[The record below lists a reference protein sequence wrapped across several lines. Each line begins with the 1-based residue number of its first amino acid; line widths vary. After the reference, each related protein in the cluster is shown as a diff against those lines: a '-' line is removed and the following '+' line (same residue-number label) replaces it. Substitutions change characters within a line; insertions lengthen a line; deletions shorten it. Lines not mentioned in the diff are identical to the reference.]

1 MTYRGKTPI
10 YNLKAVVQ
18 ETGLKADTLRAWERR
33 YGVPTPQRT
42 DSGHRLYSQYDIDI
56 LKWLIERQ
64 DEGMSIS
71 RAIELLHRLEEEGKN
86 PFDAVGAPGMVHSEM
101 HPHDV
106 RTATLLAET
115 PRLGESGTV
124 AQMREA
130 WVNACLN
137 FDELQAEQLLAQAFA
152 LFPTEVVCLDLI
164 QKGLHEIGAGW
175 YAGRITVQ
183 QEHFASALAI
193 RRMEAMLSS
202 TPAPTRPGRILV
214 GCPPEEEHT
223 FVPLL
228 ISLLLRRRGWD
239 VIYLGANVP
248 LVSLETTLS
257 RVRPNLVVLTAQQLH
272 TAAGLME
279 MAEVLLQAR
288 IPAAF
293 GGLVFTEVPGL
304 YAAIPGYYLGD
315 KLENVLA
322 EIEHI
327 MTNLRPQPA
336 RRLVS
341 YDYKE
346 ALEHFR
352 SRQALI
358 EADIWQHMPDVM
370 SQRLLAIANL
380 SFGRALI
387 AALTLGHMDYLNTN
401 IDWVEGLLVNHHQ
414 IPAEAL
420 DGYLTAYY
428 EASLRH
434 LDEQGYVVLEWLSRL
449 LGRPLPARYQQ
460 LHKESNQ
467 IAQRQA

>member
-1 MTYRGKTPI
+1 MTYSDKTPI

-71 RAIELLHRLEEEGKN
+71 RAIELLNRLEAEGKN
-86 PFDAVGAPGMVHSEM
+86 PLEASVAPGVQRHDTR
-101 HPHDV
+101 PHEA
-106 RTATLLAET
+106 RPTAPTAET
-115 PRLGESGTV
+115 PRLGDIGTV

-130 WVNACLN
+130 WINACLN
-137 FDELQAEQLLAQAFA
+137 FDEFRAEQLLAQAFA
-152 LFPTEVVCLDLI
+152 LFPAESVCLDLI

-175 YAGRITVQ
+175 YEGKITVQ

-248 LVSLETTLS
+248 LRSLEATLS
-257 RVRPNLVVLTAQQLH
+257 AVRPNLVVLTAQQLY

-279 MAEVLLQAR
+279 MAELLLMER
-288 IPAAF
+288 VPLAF
-293 GGLVFTEVPGL
+293 GGLIFTEVPKL
-304 YAAIPGYYLGD
+304 HETIPGYYLGD
-315 KLENVLA
+315 KLEQVLG
-322 EIEHI
+322 EIEHV
-327 MTNLRPQPA
+327 MTHLRPLPA
-336 RRLVS
+336 QRQVS

-346 ALEHFR
+346 ALDHFR
-352 SRQALI
+352 SRQAMI
-358 EADIWQHMPDVM
+358 EADIWEHIEGAVPK
-370 SQRLLAIANL
+370 RLLAIANL
-380 SFGRALI
+380 HFGRNII
-387 AALTLGHMDYLNTN
+387 AALTLGSMDYLNSD

-414 IPAEAL
+414 MPAEAL
-420 DGYLTAYY
+420 DGYLSTYY
-428 EASLRH
+428 EASARH
-434 LDEQGYVVLEWLSRL
+434 LDQTGFVVIEWLSRL
-449 LGRPLPARYQQ
+449 LGRPLPSQVQQ
-460 LHKESNQ
+460 RWVDLE
-467 IAQRQA
+467 ITRR

>member
-1 MTYRGKTPI
+1 MTVSDRTPI

-42 DSGHRLYSQYDIDI
+42 ESGHRLYSQYNIDT

-71 RAIELLHRLEEEGKN
+71 RAIELLNRLEIEGKN
-86 PFDAVGAPGMVHSEM
+86 PFDAAITPGMQRAEPRLPES
-101 HPHDV
+101 
-106 RTATLLAET
+106 RTPFTPIDSPRLAET
-115 PRLGESGTV
+115 GTI

-130 WVNACLN
+130 WVSACLS
-137 FDELQAEQLLAQAFA
+137 FDESHAEQLLAQGFA
-152 LFPTEVVCLDLI
+152 LFPAEIVCLDLI

-175 YAGRITVQ
+175 YAGHITVQ

-248 LVSLETTLS
+248 LRSLEATLS
-257 RVRPNLVVLTAQQLH
+257 TVRPNLIVLTAQQLC

-279 MAEVLLQAR
+279 MAEVLLKER
-288 IPAAF
+288 VPLAF
-293 GGLVFTEVPGL
+293 GGLIFTEVHDL
-304 YAAIPGYYLGD
+304 HETIPGYYLGD
-315 KLENVLA
+315 KLENVVG
-322 EIEHI
+322 EIERI
-327 MTNLRPQPA
+327 MTNLRPHLAQ
-336 RRLVS
+336 RQVG
-341 YDYKE
+341 YDYRE

-352 SRQALI
+352 SRQVLI
-358 EADIWQHMPDVM
+358 EADIWGRMSGVM

-380 SFGRALI
+380 NFGRAIL
-387 AALTLGHMDYLNTN
+387 AALTLGRMDYLNPD

-414 IPAEAL
+414 LPAEML
-420 DGYLTAYY
+420 EEYLNAYH
-428 EASLRH
+428 AAALRH
-434 LDEQGYVVLEWLSRL
+434 LQAEGYVVQEWLARL
-449 LGRPLPARYQQ
+449 LGQSLPAHTQQ
-460 LHKESNQ
+460 MRAGEKQ
-467 IAQRQA
+467 VRRPA

>member
-1 MTYRGKTPI
+1 MAYSDKTPI

-71 RAIELLHRLEEEGKN
+71 RAIELLGRLEEEGKN
-86 PFDAVGAPGMVHSEM
+86 PLETSVTPGVQRSEQRAHDARSLQHV
-101 HPHDV
+101 
-106 RTATLLAET
+106 AET
-115 PRLGESGTV
+115 PRLGDIGTV
-124 AQMREA
+124 AQMRDA
-130 WVNACLN
+130 WIAACLN
-137 FDELQAEQLLAQAFA
+137 FDEFQAEQLLAQSFA
-152 LFPTEVVCLDLI
+152 LFPAEVVCLDLI

-175 YAGRITVQ
+175 YEGKITVQ

-193 RRMEAMLSS
+193 RRMEALLSS

-248 LVSLETTLS
+248 LRSLETTLDT
-257 RVRPNLVVLTAQQLH
+257 VRPNLVILTAQQLH
-272 TAAGLME
+272 TAAGLLE
-279 MAEVLLQAR
+279 MAELLLVER
-288 IPAAF
+288 VPLAF
-293 GGLVFTEVPGL
+293 GGLIFTEVTDL
-304 YAAIPGYYLGD
+304 HEAIPGYYLGN
-315 KLENVLA
+315 KLENVLS

-327 MTNLRPQPA
+327 MTHLRPLPA
-336 RRLVS
+336 QRQVS

-352 SRQALI
+352 SRQAMI
-358 EADIWQHMPDVM
+358 EADIWEHISGQMPK
-370 SQRLLAIANL
+370 RLLAVANL
-380 SFGRALI
+380 SFGRNII
-387 AALTLGHMDYLNTN
+387 AALTLGSMDYLNPD
-401 IDWVEGLLVNHHQ
+401 IDWIEGLLVNHHQ
-414 IPAEAL
+414 MPPEAL
-420 DGYLTAYY
+420 EGYLTTYY
-428 EASLRH
+428 EASVRH
-434 LDEQGYVVLEWLSRL
+434 LDEQGTAVIEWLSRL
-449 LGRPLPARYQQ
+449 LGVPMPVQERRSEKATMR
-460 LHKESNQ
+460 
-467 IAQRQA
+467 R

>member
-1 MTYRGKTPI
+1 MTNSDKTPI

-64 DEGMSIS
+64 DDGMSIS

-86 PFDAVGAPGMVHSEM
+86 PLDAASIPGAPRG
-101 HPHDV
+101 DG
-106 RTATLLAET
+106 RTHEARASSSLLESS
-115 PRLGESGTV
+115 RLGDTGTV
-124 AQMREA
+124 AQMRDA
-130 WVNACLN
+130 WVKACLN
-137 FDELQAEQLLAQAFA
+137 FEESQAEQLLAQAFA
-152 LFPTEVVCLDLI
+152 LFPAEVVCLDLI

-175 YAGRITVQ
+175 YAGQVTVQ

-193 RRMEAMLSS
+193 RRMEALLAS

-214 GCPPEEEHT
+214 SCPPEEEHT

-248 LVSLETTLS
+248 LRSLEATLTS
-257 RVRPNLVVLTAQQLH
+257 VRPNLVILTAQQLY

-288 IPAAF
+288 VPVAF
-293 GGLVFTEVPGL
+293 GGLIFAETPGL
-304 YAAIPGYYLGD
+304 PEAIPGYYLGD
-315 KLENVLA
+315 KLEYVVG
-322 EIEHI
+322 EVEHI
-327 MTNLRPQPA
+327 MSNLRPVPA
-336 RRLVS
+336 QRQVS

-358 EADIWQHMPDVM
+358 EAEVWQLLPEAMP
-370 SQRLLAIANL
+370 QRLLAMANL
-380 SFGRALI
+380 SFGRAI
-387 AALTLGHMDYLNTN
+387 SAALTLGRMDYLNPDV
-401 IDWVEGLLVNHHQ
+401 DWVEGLLVNHHQ
-414 IPAEAL
+414 MPPEAL
-420 DGYLTAYY
+420 DDYLTAYY

-434 LDEQGYVVLEWLSRL
+434 LDRRGYVVVEWLSRL
-449 LGRPLPARYQQ
+449 LGRPLPGEYQQ
-460 LHKESNQ
+460 DVERLSSVR
-467 IAQRQA
+467 RQA